1 MSTYVHIYVYV
12 CILVLQYV
20 AVCCSECLVSGWF
33 DGKILSRY
41 VHICVY
47 VCVPVLQRV
56 AACCSVLQY
65 DAVCCIVLQCV
76 AVCRSV
82 SDGKICA
89 WCIREC
95 IYNHVNVENSLNR
108 T

>member
-1 MSTYVHIYVYV
+1 M
-12 CILVLQYV
+12 
-20 AVCCSECLVSGWF
+20 VSGWS

-47 VCVPVLQRV
+47 VRVPVSQRV

-65 DAVCCIVLQCV
+65 DAVCCIVLQRV
-76 AVCRSV
+76 AVCHSV
-82 SDGKICA
+82 SAGKICA
-89 WCIREC
+89 SRIRAC
-95 IYNHVNVENSLNR
+95 IYNHVQVENSLNR